1 MTLQTTAR
9 AQISD
14 LLDDNQSTVPKYLPL
29 LVLVAFPAF
38 LLTGFGAGFGVW
50 QPIPVYVF
58 LCVALLTLQEHIAR
72 NRSLAHRAY
81 ALLAS
86 VFAVLFSGDV
96 FFAIKQLDVTHAP
109 STYLILEIA
118 LLVAF
123 IADTVARRRTQPHP
137 ASASVRF
144 GSWAIDL
151 IGFAILFF
159 AAAFLLDLLGGQTLL
174 HPLGLSI
181 GQPYVLVDLNQLF
194 HIHPADPASTL
205 QGLNLVLGLGAIAA
219 AFGLLT
225 TAGVVLPSSE
235 DNPAYAADIRSF
247 WRITRDS
254 FQRIIAS
261 LRLVAGP
268 LVWLIPALCVA
279 MFASHA
285 SQYFNASARAPS
297 SLLDLFN
304 PLSVASRGNIAL
316 GISTLLLG
324 VIAVA
329 AMVVAIAM
337 LEASTDVIRH
347 VFATYHDAIRAIA
360 LTWALFMY
368 SLAALNAA
376 AILLVGHLAIEE
388 G

>member
-1 MTLQTTAR
+1 
-9 AQISD
+9 
-14 LLDDNQSTVPKYLPL
+14 
-29 LVLVAFPAF
+29 
-38 LLTGFGAGFGVW
+38 
-50 QPIPVYVF
+50 
-58 LCVALLTLQEHIAR
+58 
-72 NRSLAHRAY
+72 
-81 ALLAS
+81 
-86 VFAVLFSGDV
+86 
-96 FFAIKQLDVTHAP
+96 
-109 STYLILEIA
+109 

-151 IGFAILFF
+151 IGFAIFFF

-181 GQPYVLVDLNQLF
+181 GQPYVMVDLNQLF
-194 HIHPADPASTL
+194 HIHLADPASTL

-254 FQRIIAS
+254 FRRIIAS

-268 LVWLIPALCVA
+268 LVWLIPAFCVA
-279 MFASHA
+279 MFASHVA
-285 SQYFNASARAPS
+285 QYFNASARAPS

-304 PLSVASRGNIAL
+304 PLSAASRGNITL

-368 SLAALNAA
+368 SLAAINAA
-376 AILLVGHLAIEE
+376 AILLGMTKIAPMQVGAPGLIALLIGFGFLVYETLQLRPVERSDNGLTTAPVDVAQQPPSPHSTRAEE
-388 G
+388 DGRIGSPGQL